1 MKNIVLIG
9 MPGCGKTTISQ
20 VLAKKIPYELIDLDD
35 YLTDYFKMSIPE
47 MFRLGEPFFREKE
60 TEICFLLK
68 NREATIFSCG
78 GGVVL
83 KTINMLYLKEN
94 GFVIWLQR
102 DLDKIMASVDIQGRP
117 LLKEGKEKIL
127 DLYEARKDLY
137 ALFSDVIVDNNGTIE
152 NTVKEIL
159 EVLPS

>member
-60 TEICFLLK
+60 TEFFLK
-68 NREATIFSCG
+68 FFIIVFFYGISGIFC
-78 GGVVL
+78 
-83 KTINMLYLKEN
+83 
-94 GFVIWLQR
+94 LQ
-102 DLDKIMASVDIQGRP
+102 
-117 LLKEGKEKIL
+117 
-127 DLYEARKDLY
+127 
-137 ALFSDVIVDNNGTIE
+137 NGTACVSE
-152 NTVKEIL
+152 W
-159 EVLPS
+159 